1 MHVVDQDKP
10 APSGQPARFS
20 PLKMVA
26 RALGAW
32 HAAPASAPPA
42 PHLAATPVAQR
53 PAVEVEAP
61 AAVSGESFL
70 AIVNAMLAADD
81 ETDLETD
88 ETDFDLVA
96 LVGEV
101 HDAFAATAEGQ
112 GVNLAL
118 TVEPGAPGVYR
129 GDFLRLRQAL
139 MNLISG
145 ALKATTED
153 MLVFTA
159 AWRDGALRL
168 EVAGADAAAAM
179 VRVLT
184 DAAPPGPRRPAAQRL
199 ALVRT
204 AAMALGGDV
213 YATPG
218 QGVEIL
224 IPLRRL
230 ADAGPAP
237 TTEEPVPSPARA
249 LPMFAPGLRVL
260 VAEENTAHQQVLSTL
275 LAGMGLEA
283 VVVRDGQA
291 VVAAWR
297 EERWD
302 ALLIDIEGEAICGR
316 SVARSIR
323 AAETVAR
330 WPRMPM
336 LALAAH
342 VKARD
347 LDDSFAGVIDGLVAK
362 PIHADGLHQAIA
374 TALAADHA
382 APAAQ
387 AWVA

>member
-10 APSGQPARFS
+10 GPSGQPARFS

-32 HAAPASAPPA
+32 QAAPASAPPP
-42 PHLAATPVAQR
+42 PHLAAMPVAPR
-53 PAVEVEAP
+53 PIVEAGPP
-61 AAVSGESFL
+61 AAASGESFL
-70 AIVNAMLAADD
+70 AIVNAMLATDD
-81 ETDLETD
+81 ETGLEAD
-88 ETDFDLVA
+88 ETDFDLVS
-96 LVGEV
+96 LVGEA
-101 HDAFAATAEGQ
+101 HDAFAATAESQ
-112 GVNLAL
+112 GVTLAL

-139 MNLISG
+139 LNLVSG

-153 MLVFTA
+153 MLVLTA
-159 AWRDGALRL
+159 AWQDGALKL
-168 EVAGADAAAAM
+168 EIVGADAANAM

-184 DAAPPGPRRPAAQRL
+184 DKASPGPRRPAAQRL
-199 ALVRT
+199 ALART
-204 AAMALGGDV
+204 AAMALCGDV

-218 QGVEIL
+218 HGIEVI

-230 ADAGPAP
+230 ADARPAT
-237 TTEEPVPSPARA
+237 TTEEPAASPARA
-249 LPMFAPGLRVL
+249 LPMFAPGLRIL
-260 VAEENTAHQQVLSTL
+260 VAEENPAHQQVLTTL

-302 ALLIDIEGEAICGR
+302 ALIIDIESESICGR

-336 LALAAH
+336 LALAAN

-362 PIHADGLHQAIA
+362 PIHGDSLHEAIE

-387 AWVA
+387 VWVA

>member
-1 MHVVDQDKP
+1 MDVADQKI
-10 APSGQPARFS
+10 AAGERPARFS

-26 RALGAW
+26 RALSALQ
-32 HAAPASAPPA
+32 AAPAAPQPVSAAPIPPILDA
-42 PHLAATPVAQR
+42 RADEPMAAA
-53 PAVEVEAP
+53 
-61 AAVSGESFL
+61 SGESFL
-70 AIVNAMLAADD
+70 AIVNAMLASDD
-81 ETDLETD
+81 ETGLESD
-88 ETDFDLVA
+88 VAEFDLVA
-96 LVGEV
+96 LIGEA

-112 GVNLAL
+112 GVTLVL

-139 MNLISG
+139 LNLVAG

-159 AWRDGALRL
+159 AWDGHALSL
-168 EVAGADAAAAM
+168 QIADAAVATAM

-184 DAAPPGPRRPAAQRL
+184 NKAQPGARRQAAQRL
-199 ALVRT
+199 ALART
-204 AAMALGGDV
+204 AATALGGDV
-213 YATPG
+213 HATPG
-218 QGVEIL
+218 QGVEII

-230 ADAGPAP
+230 ADARPVAAP
-237 TTEEPVPSPARA
+237 EQPVATPARP
-249 LPMFAPGLRVL
+249 LPRFEPGLRIL
-260 VAEENTAHQQVLSTL
+260 VAEENAAHQQVLTTL

-336 LALAAH
+336 LALAADLRP
-342 VKARD
+342 RD
-347 LDDSFAGVIDGLVAK
+347 LDDSFAAVLDGLVAK
-362 PIHADGLHQAIA
+362 PIHAESLRKAIA
-374 TALAADHA
+374 TALSAEQVI
-382 APAAQ
+382 PAAK